1 MQACL
6 PLRQACFFKFV
17 KGYNPPMPD
26 SISRLT
32 EINLDDLV
40 NSIGWQD
47 SPRLAKILRTL
58 FRPAA
63 RKFARQMMEFDS
75 QAGETDLAGASKSML
90 ENYVKDVRVF
100 GLDRIPSHG
109 PVLALSNH
117 PGMTDT
123 LCLFAAL
130 NRADLRSIA
139 LDRPFLQS
147 LPNVSRQ
154 LFFISD
160 ELGGRLGAVR
170 KAAAHLRG
178 GGTLLTFPA
187 GKIEPDPQI
196 YPGALESLNHWTDS
210 AGVFL
215 RFAPETQILPM
226 LVSNVLWKKIVSNPI
241 TKLKKDRDEREK
253 LGAAFQLLSHVI
265 FNFHPLIVTVQ
276 VGEPVGLEEI
286 GSNELAAIH
295 EAVLA
300 RMRTLV
306 ENPPLGEGVSIRGIS

>member
-1 MQACL
+1 
-6 PLRQACFFKFV
+6 
-17 KGYNPPMPD
+17 MPD

-63 RKFARQMMEFDS
+63 RKFARQMMQFDS

-100 GLDRIPSHG
+100 GLDRIPSQG

-160 ELGGRLGAVR
+160 EPGGRLGAVR

>member
-1 MQACL
+1 L
-6 PLRQACFFKFV
+6 FFKFV

-63 RKFARQMMEFDS
+63 RKFARQMMQFDS